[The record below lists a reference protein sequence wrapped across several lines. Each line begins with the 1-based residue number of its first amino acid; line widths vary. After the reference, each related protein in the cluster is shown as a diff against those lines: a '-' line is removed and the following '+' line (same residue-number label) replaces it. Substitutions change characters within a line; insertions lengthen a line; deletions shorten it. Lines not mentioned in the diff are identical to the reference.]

1 MLVGDDK
8 MNSTWSCK
16 ILASL
21 GSIWIASS
29 LIAKMSPARHFSLNQ
44 S

>member
-8 MNSTWSCK
+8 MNSARSCK

-29 LIAKMSPARHFSLNQ
+29 LNRKDESGKAF
-44 S
+44 